1 MRKRTDIAIVRE
13 FIEDEL
19 CRRGDTYIGEARSA
33 LAAFDRMAAELDRL
47 RREKEVRDFDEIWP
61 GHA

>member
-1 MRKRTDIAIVRE
+1 VRE